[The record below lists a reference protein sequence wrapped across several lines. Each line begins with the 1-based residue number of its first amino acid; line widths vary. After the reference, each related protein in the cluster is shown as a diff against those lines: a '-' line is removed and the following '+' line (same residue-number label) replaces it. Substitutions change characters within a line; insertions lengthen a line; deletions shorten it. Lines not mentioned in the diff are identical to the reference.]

1 MRPTERSDE
10 ARQRHE
16 SLDGGWRGHSE
27 WIAVV
32 IRLQKKWNMQ
42 VPDMF
47 LYAFHLLLNKL
58 C

>member
-1 MRPTERSDE
+1 MRPTDRSDE

-27 WIAVV
+27 WIAFV

-42 VPDMF
+42 VRDMF